1 MKNTLLA
8 ALVIFI
14 LGNFSHA
21 GLPWWCLAPI
31 AAIVG
36 WFIPRGGWGAF
47 FGGFLGGFLLWLFA
61 AWISDNSNGGMLST
75 KVGQVFTLQG
85 WQLLLVTGLLGA
97 LVGAFSALTGRL
109 ARGMLTTPSRKR
121 NYLQEKRR

>member
-14 LGNFSHA
+14 LGNLCHL
-21 GLPWWCLAPI
+21 GLPWWCLVPI
-31 AAIVG
+31 GAVVG
-36 WFIPRGGWGAF
+36 WFINRSGWGAF

-61 AWISDNSNGGMLST
+61 AWISDNSNGGMLSA
-75 KVGQVFTLQG
+75 KVGQLFLLQA
-85 WQLLLVTGLLGA
+85 WQLLLVTGILGA

-109 ARGMLTTPSRKR
+109 ASEMLTTPSRKR
-121 NYLQEKRR
+121 NYLQERRR